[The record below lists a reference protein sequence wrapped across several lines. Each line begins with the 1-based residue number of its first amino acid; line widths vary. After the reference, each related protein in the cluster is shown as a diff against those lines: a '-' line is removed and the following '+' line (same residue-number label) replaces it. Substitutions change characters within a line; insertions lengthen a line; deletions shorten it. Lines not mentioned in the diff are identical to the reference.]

1 MIRRLLAV
9 LIALVGTAGIL
20 VVGLSTWFPEED
32 LATITPPGA
41 VRRVEVDVEA
51 GTVAIVAGGTGGV
64 TVDRTRRYLRGK
76 PVTEERVVGG
86 VLRVSAECTRI
97 PTFGC
102 EVDYRIEVPAGVSVK
117 VRVVRGSVSVDDVMG
132 MVEVDTG
139 AGAVRLSRIRGP
151 VKVNT
156 SAGSVEGVDLVA
168 EFLDATTGAGR
179 IRLSMA
185 EPPGRMGLR
194 TGAGS
199 IDVGLPAALGGY
211 RVAADAGAGSVDV
224 SVEQNPGASRAVIAN
239 SGAGR
244 VRVHPR

>member
-32 LATITPPGA
+32 RATITPPGA

-51 GTVAIVAGGTGGV
+51 GRVAVVAGGTGGV

-76 PVTEERVVGG
+76 PVTEERVVDG
-86 VLRVSAECTRI
+86 VLRVTAMCTRV

-102 EVDYRIEVPAGVSVK
+102 EVDYRIEVPAGVSVQ
-117 VRVVRGSVSVDDVMG
+117 VRTERGSVSVDDIIG
-132 MVEVDTG
+132 MVDVTTS
-139 AGAVRLSRIRGP
+139 AGAVRLSRVRGP
-151 VKVNT
+151 VKVTT
-156 SAGSVEGVDLVA
+156 STGSVDGDDLVA

-179 IRLSMA
+179 IRLSLA
-185 EPPGRMGLR
+185 EPPGRLGLR

-199 IDVGLPAALGGY
+199 IDVGLPPAVGGY

-224 SVEQNPGASRAVIAN
+224 SVEQNPGASRAVIVN